1 MRKGFYLFTVIFLCV
16 IICVQAVIIIVNG
29 SSNEKKETVTQTV
42 TKPAFILTNPIDMV
56 FSKAFDSVQAS
67 ESMRRDLRERYKKI
81 WKDQFDALMD
91 TMAKKC
97 KTDKDIENLNQ
108 YRNYT
113 YSAISNLQP
122 FLLNCMLDNFE
133 MEESPEK
140 NSWGNSTQSALDF
153 REGMI
158 YRDAVLFIYNMNSS
172 KEFDLPETDYVYGLL
187 SDFF

>member
-29 SSNEKKETVTQTV
+29 NSNKKKETV

-56 FSKAFDSVQAS
+56 FSNAFDSVQAS

-91 TMAKKC
+91 TMEKKC